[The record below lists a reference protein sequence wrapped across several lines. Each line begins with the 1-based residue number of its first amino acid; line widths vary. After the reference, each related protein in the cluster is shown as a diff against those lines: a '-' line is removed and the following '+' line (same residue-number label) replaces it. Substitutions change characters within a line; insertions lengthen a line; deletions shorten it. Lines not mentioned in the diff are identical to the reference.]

1 MDIRSSVLTT
11 DRRCASA
18 PLDQRTLPSTGALG
32 YDIAWPQAS
41 WNAGKHS
48 GFVLPSGHKAK
59 RPALGCNRE
68 RGCETSGGGPAERA
82 SHRDHGPAPGERQA
96 VPAPLPLE
104 TRVRVVAALCEGNSI
119 RATARMIGVDKETV
133 MALALR
139 VGEGCARLH
148 NRMMRDIAAHVV
160 QVDEMWSFV
169 QKKQSRVRPDE
180 PEERGDAY
188 LYVAL
193 DANTKLAISFHVG
206 KRDDENT
213 RAFITD
219 LRSRLSVVP
228 HITSDGWQ
236 SYITAVGQNFGG
248 SVDYGQCVKHYS
260 RKPHRDDDHRYEPPR
275 EPFITKTPIYG
286 APRDELLSTS
296 YVERFNL
303 TTRHTI
309 GRTRRLCLAF
319 SKTLRGHCAAVAL
332 GICAYNLVKIHGA
345 LGTTPAVAAR
355 VTDHPWTLAELVTA
369 ALAEGESAPPE
380 PQPLKLQVRPGAEEK
395 PARELPGGRGFL
407 RLV

>member
-1 MDIRSSVLTT
+1 M
-11 DRRCASA
+11 
-18 PLDQRTLPSTGALG
+18 
-32 YDIAWPQAS
+32 
-41 WNAGKHS
+41 
-48 GFVLPSGHKAK
+48 
-59 RPALGCNRE
+59 
-68 RGCETSGGGPAERA
+68 
-82 SHRDHGPAPGERQA
+82 
-96 VPAPLPLE
+96 PAPLSLE
-104 TRVRVVAALCEGNSI
+104 TRIRVVSALCEGNSI
-119 RATARMIGVDKETV
+119 RATARMVEVDKETV

-148 NRMMRDIAAHVV
+148 NRMMREIAAHVI
-160 QVDEMWSFV
+160 QVDEQWSFV
-169 QKKQSRVRPDE
+169 QKKQSRVQPDE

-206 KRDDENT
+206 KRDDVNT
-213 RAFITD
+213 HRFIED

-236 SYITAVGQNFGG
+236 SYPNAIGWNFKG
-248 SVDYGQCVKHYS
+248 SVDYGQCVKNFS
-260 RKPHRDDDHRYEPPR
+260 RGGSQRPDYRYEPPR
-275 EPFITKTPIYG
+275 DPFITKKPIFG

-303 TTRHTI
+303 NTRHTV

-355 VTDHPWTLAELVTA
+355 VADHPWTLAELVTA
-369 ALAEGESAPPE
+369 ALTEGEIAPPE
-380 PQPLKLQVRPGAEEK
+380 PQPLKLQVRPGAEER

>member
-1 MDIRSSVLTT
+1 M
-11 DRRCASA
+11 
-18 PLDQRTLPSTGALG
+18 
-32 YDIAWPQAS
+32 
-41 WNAGKHS
+41 
-48 GFVLPSGHKAK
+48 
-59 RPALGCNRE
+59 
-68 RGCETSGGGPAERA
+68 
-82 SHRDHGPAPGERQA
+82 
-96 VPAPLPLE
+96 PAPLSLE
-104 TRVRVVAALCEGNSI
+104 TRVRVISALCEGNSL
-119 RATARMIGVDKETV
+119 RATARMVGIDKNTA
-133 MALALR
+133 MTLALR
-139 VGEGCARLH
+139 IGEGCIRLH
-148 NRMMRDIAAHVV
+148 NRMMRDISAHVV
-160 QVDEMWSFV
+160 QVDEQWSFV
-169 QKKQSRVRPDE
+169 QKKQSRVQPDE

-206 KRDDENT
+206 KRDDVNT
-213 RAFITD
+213 HRFIED

-236 SYITAVGQNFGG
+236 SYPNAIGWNFKG
-248 SVDYGQCVKHYS
+248 SVDYGQCVKNFS
-260 RKPHRDDDHRYEPPR
+260 RGGSQRPDYRYEPPR
-275 EPFITKTPIYG
+275 DPFITKKKVFG

-303 TTRHTI
+303 TTRHTV

-369 ALAEGESAPPE
+369 ALAEGETAPPE

>member
-1 MDIRSSVLTT
+1 M
-11 DRRCASA
+11 
-18 PLDQRTLPSTGALG
+18 
-32 YDIAWPQAS
+32 
-41 WNAGKHS
+41 
-48 GFVLPSGHKAK
+48 
-59 RPALGCNRE
+59 
-68 RGCETSGGGPAERA
+68 
-82 SHRDHGPAPGERQA
+82 
-96 VPAPLPLE
+96 PAPLPLE
-104 TRVRVVAALCEGNSI
+104 TRVRVVSALCEGNSI

-148 NRMMRDIAAHVV
+148 NRMMRDLACHVV
-160 QVDEMWSFV
+160 QVDEQWSFV
-169 QKKQSRVRPDE
+169 QKKQSRVKPDE

-206 KRDDENT
+206 KRDDVNT
-213 RAFITD
+213 HLFIED

-236 SYITAVGQNFGG
+236 SYPNAVGWNFKGA
-248 SVDYGQCVKHYS
+248 VDYGQCVKNFS
-260 RKPHRDDDHRYEPPR
+260 RGGSQRPDYRYEPPR
-275 EPFITKTPIYG
+275 DPFITKKPIFG

-303 TTRHTI
+303 TTRHTV

-332 GICAYNLVKIHGA
+332 GICYYNFVRLHGS

-355 VTDHPWTLAELVTA
+355 VVPNPWTLAELVTA
-369 ALAEGESAPPE
+369 ALAEGETAPPA
-380 PQPLKLQVRPGAEEK
+380 PQPLKLQVRPGAEER

>member
-1 MDIRSSVLTT
+1 M
-11 DRRCASA
+11 
-18 PLDQRTLPSTGALG
+18 
-32 YDIAWPQAS
+32 
-41 WNAGKHS
+41 
-48 GFVLPSGHKAK
+48 
-59 RPALGCNRE
+59 
-68 RGCETSGGGPAERA
+68 
-82 SHRDHGPAPGERQA
+82 
-96 VPAPLPLE
+96 PAPLSME
-104 TRVRVVAALCEGNSI
+104 TRVRIISALCEGNSI
-119 RATARMIGVDKETV
+119 RATARMVGVDKNTA
-133 MALALR
+133 MNLALR

-148 NRMMRDIAAHVV
+148 SRMMRDIAAHVV
-160 QVDEMWSFV
+160 QIDEMWSFV
-169 QKKQSRVRPDE
+169 QKKQSRVKPDE

-206 KRDDENT
+206 KRDDANT
-213 RAFITD
+213 HLFIED

-236 SYITAVGQNFGG
+236 SYPAAIGHNFKGAA
-248 SVDYGQCVKHYS
+248 DYGQCVKNFHKGGSQRPDY
-260 RKPHRDDDHRYEPPR
+260 RYEPPR
-275 EPFITKTPIYG
+275 DPFITKKPIFG

-303 TTRHTI
+303 TTRHTV

-319 SKTLRGHCAAVAL
+319 SKTLRGHSAAVAL
-332 GICAYNLVKIHGA
+332 GVVYYNFVRLHGA

-355 VTDHPWTLAELVTA
+355 VAQNPWTLAELVTA
-369 ALAEGESAPPE
+369 ALAEGEIAPPE
-380 PQPLKLQVRPGAEEK
+380 PQPLKLQVRPGATEK

>member
-1 MDIRSSVLTT
+1 MDTRSSILTSAI
-11 DRRCASA
+11 DCASRS
-18 PLDQRTLPSTGALG
+18 LDARMQPSIGALG
-32 YDIAWPQAS
+32 YDIGWPLAS
-41 WNAGKHS
+41 QICGKHRH
-48 GFVLPSGHKAK
+48 FVLRLGHKAK

-133 MALALR
+133 MVLALR

-148 NRMMRDIAAHVV
+148 NRMMRDIAAHVI
-160 QVDEMWSFV
+160 QIDEMWSYI
-169 QKKQSRVRPDE
+169 QKKEARVTEKDPAE
-180 PEERGDAY
+180 HGSAY
-188 LYVAL
+188 LFVAI

-206 KRDDENT
+206 KREDGSTWDFV
-213 RAFITD
+213 AD

-228 HITSDGWQ
+228 HVTSDGWQ
-236 SYITAVGQNFGG
+236 PYIAAINRHFGG
-248 SVDYGQCVKHYS
+248 AVDYGQCVKHYS
-260 RKPHRDDDHRYEPPR
+260 RKPRRDDDHRYEPPR
-275 EPFITKTPIYG
+275 DPFITKTPISG
-286 APRDELLSTS
+286 APRDELMSTS

-303 TTRHTI
+303 TTRHTV

-319 SKTLRGHCAAVAL
+319 SKTIRGHRAAVAL
-332 GICAYNLVKIHGA
+332 GICYYNFVKLHGT
-345 LGTTPAVAAR
+345 LETTPAVAAR
-355 VTDHPWTLAELVTA
+355 LVQSPWTLAALETA
-369 ALAEGESAPPE
+369 ALAEGETAPPE
-380 PQPLKLQVRPGAEEK
+380 PQPLKLQVRPGATEK